1 MQLTREDR
9 WLAAWLASALVL
21 AACLFVVNAAFFRY
35 TGISY
40 FPREC
45 WWLGFVALDFA
56 IFAFIVKSRAP
67 YASFVAGSLAFYAL
81 IAAVM
86 GVLTTGIQYTPF
98 PRIDHVLAGWDAA
111 LHWDTVKVIRWV
123 AERPKLRSFLI
134 HCYNSTELQL
144 VIAPFFAAYA
154 HDKRRL
160 RVLLYGTVYSSLA
173 GSLIYYFF
181 PSSGPAGVFSSD
193 DFLAVQRLTHLKYEQ
208 VHTFQPVTTLL
219 GGLIAFP
226 SFHVAWSVLAT
237 YAALPFKKIFWMLV
251 ALNTIVVSSTVLLGW
266 HYLVDVP
273 AGIALA
279 VVCLLAGEA
288 THKRLTAD
296 PAAPPSCK

>member
-1 MQLTREDR
+1 MTLSREDR
-9 WLAAWLASALVL
+9 WLAAWLGASL
-21 AACLFVVNAAFFRY
+21 AAAAVLFGVNAAFFHY

-45 WWLGFVALDFA
+45 WWMAFVALDLAVVGHFA
-56 IFAFIVKSRAP
+56 RERAP
-67 YASFVAGSLAFYAL
+67 YAAFVSTSLAFYAL

-98 PRIDHVLAGWDAA
+98 PRIDHALARADAA
-111 LHWDTVKVIRWV
+111 LGWDTVAVLEFVAARPRLRW
-123 AERPKLRSFLI
+123 FLNG
-134 HCYNSTELQL
+134 CYNSTELQL
-144 VIAPFFAAYA
+144 VLAPLVAAWA

-160 RVLLYGTVYSSLA
+160 RVLLYGTVYSSFA
-173 GSLIYYFF
+173 GSLFYYFF
-181 PSSGPAGVFSSD
+181 PSSGPAGVFTSEH
-193 DFLAVQRLTHLKYEQ
+193 FMQVQRLTHLKFEQ

-226 SFHVAWSVLAT
+226 SFHVAWSGLVT
-237 YAALPFKKIFWMLV
+237 YAALPYRRLFLFAC
-251 ALNTIVVSSTVLLGW
+251 ALNALVVASTVLLGW

-279 VVCLLAGEA
+279 AGALWAGEL
-288 THKRLTAD
+288 THRRF
-296 PAAPPSCK
+296 SR